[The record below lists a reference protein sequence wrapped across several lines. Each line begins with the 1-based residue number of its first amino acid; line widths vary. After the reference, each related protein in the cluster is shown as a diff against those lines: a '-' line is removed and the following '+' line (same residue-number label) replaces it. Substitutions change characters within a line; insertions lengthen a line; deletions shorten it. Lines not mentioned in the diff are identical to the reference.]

1 MDGRKASEGN
11 ELNLQNLRAWFTEDP
26 SKTLNGNDIAN
37 YLEAAHLHL
46 IHYHENGN
54 REMYEWW
61 RKVIEGMV
69 KALYEVGVIDA
80 NEMQLLIYVL
90 IEIDEKQR
98 PTGEQDAE
106 KNQIPLKARKENSMR
121 RIMDELLPTPNS
133 IVYGSIQQK
142 PNSHD
147 QKLEVI
153 QQMQSE

>member
-69 KALYEVGVIDA
+69 KALYEVGVID
-80 NEMQLLIYVL
+80 LLLRDDAGKYDGSCETAHMAA
-90 IEIDEKQR
+90 EILD
-98 PTGEQDAE
+98 GERA
-106 KNQIPLKARKENSMR
+106 
-121 RIMDELLPTPNS
+121 LLS
-133 IVYGSIQQK
+133 
-142 PNSHD
+142 
-147 QKLEVI
+147 
-153 QQMQSE
+153 